1 MQPRTGRLEHGYA
14 ASTAGIPEER
24 GVSRRVHASQ
34 GSNRRCPRF
43 GAALI
48 AAGLLATGGE
58 RACAFLDDRID
69 IIVEEKITY
78 DSNVF
83 RLPDARPPPLLA
95 GGRRGDL
102 SATTS
107 VGLMFDVPY
116 SRQRFQG
123 TFLYND
129 TRFKEMSALDYQGHD
144 ARALWLW
151 QVGRDWSGQLGYS
164 NVKTLGSF
172 ANDDDLVKTPNKVQ
186 TEEMLF
192 NAGYLVTPYWKV
204 GAGVTRRE
212 QKNSDFLRKENDL
225 EAVATELTLTHI
237 TRAKNQVGVSVRYED
252 GNYPHPDLSLV
263 GVPIDNAYQQK
274 SIGVFT
280 DWTLTGRSRVTA
292 RLDYVDRS
300 YEQVSQ
306 RDFDGFT
313 GRIAHDWKPTGRLV
327 VVTTLQRD
335 ISAVEEI
342 NTSFVRVTGVSVRP
356 TLTLTGRT
364 TLSGVLEYAL
374 RDYLGDARVATTA
387 LPQREDKVLTAAAA
401 LTWNVDR
408 VLTIVFG
415 LQHERR
421 TSNLPLTDY
430 DVNLATMSGRFRF

>member
-1 MQPRTGRLEHGYA
+1 MLGR
-14 ASTAGIPEER
+14 ASRQGP
-24 GVSRRVHASQ
+24 GRRY
-34 GSNRRCPRF
+34 PRF

-48 AAGLLATGGE
+48 AAGLLAAGGQA
-58 RACAFLDDRID
+58 RAFLDDRID
-69 IIVEEKITY
+69 IIVEEKLLY

-83 RLPDARPPPLLA
+83 RLPASRPPPLLA

-107 VGLMFDVPY
+107 VGLTFDVPY

-129 TRFKEMSALDYQGHD
+129 TRYLEMSALDWQGHD

-151 QVGRDWSGQLGYS
+151 QVGQDWSGQLGYS

-172 ANDDDLVKTPNKVQ
+172 ADDFIKTPNKLQ
-186 TEEMLF
+186 TEEILL
-192 NAGYLVTPYWKV
+192 NGAYLVTPYWKV
-204 GAGVTRRE
+204 GAGVTRRD
-212 QKNSDFLRKENDL
+212 QANSEPLRQVNDL
-225 EAVATELTLTHI
+225 EMVTTELSVTHI
-237 TRAKNQVGVSVRYED
+237 SRAKNQVGLSVRYED
-252 GNYPHPDLSLV
+252 GDYPHPTPSLA
-263 GVPIDNAYQQK
+263 GPIDNAYRQK
-274 SIGVFT
+274 SVGVFT
-280 DWTLTGRSRVTA
+280 DWTLTGRSRITA

-300 YEQVSQ
+300 YEQVPQ

-327 VVTTLQRD
+327 VITTVQRD
-335 ISAVEEI
+335 ISAVEEV
-342 NTSFVRVTGVSVRP
+342 NTSFVRVTGASVRP
-356 TLTLTGRT
+356 TLTLTGRS

-374 RDYLGDARVATTA
+374 RDYLGDARVAA
-387 LPQREDKVLTAAAA
+387 VGLPQREDKVFTAAAA

-408 VLTIVFG
+408 VLTMVFG

-430 DVNLATMSGRFRF
+430 DVNLVTLSGRFKF

>member
-1 MQPRTGRLEHGYA
+1 MQPRTGRLEHEYS
-14 ASTAGIPEER
+14 ASAAGIPGE
-24 GVSRRVHASQ
+24 GSALRRV
-34 GSNRRCPRF
+34 RRARGPGRRFPRF
-43 GAALI
+43 SAALI
-48 AAGLLATGGE
+48 AVGLLAAAGQA
-58 RACAFLDDRID
+58 RAFFDDRID
-69 IIVEEKITY
+69 IIVEEKLLY

-83 RLPDARPPPLLA
+83 RLPDGRPPPLLA

-107 VGLMFDVPY
+107 VGLTFDVPY

-123 TFLYND
+123 TVLYND
-129 TRFKEMSALDYQGHD
+129 TRYLDMSALDWQGHD

-172 ANDDDLVKTPNKVQ
+172 ADDFIKIPNKVR
-186 TEEMLF
+186 TEEILL
-192 NAGYLVTPYWKV
+192 NGGYLVTPYWKA
-204 GAGVTRRE
+204 GAGVTRRD
-212 QKNSDFLRKENDL
+212 QTNSQTSRQVNDL
-225 EAVATELTLTHI
+225 EMLTTELTLTHI
-237 TRAKNQVGVSVRYED
+237 SRAKNQVGVSVRYED
-252 GNYPHPDLSLV
+252 GDYPHPDFSV
-263 GVPIDNAYQQK
+263 GGGAIDNAYRQK
-274 SIGVFT
+274 SVGIFT
-280 DWTLTGRSRVTA
+280 DWTLTGRSRITA

-327 VVTTLQRD
+327 VITTVQRD
-335 ISAVEEI
+335 ISAVEEV
-342 NTSFVRVTGVSVRP
+342 NTSFVRVTGASIRP

-387 LPQREDKVLTAAAA
+387 LPQREDKVFTAAAA

-408 VLTIVFG
+408 VLTMVFA

-430 DVNLATMSGRFRF
+430 DVNLVTLSGRFRF